1 MEAFVEKL
9 IDQSDQWI
17 TKNAINDKEI
27 FQSAV
32 QTVFDELPSPLKQHV
47 CSAENKSK
55 IVTALW
61 EQIQEKYR
69 DSSNEI
75 SQKYFYSDV
84 DIDEHL
90 TAEALQ
96 SSKASVKHYF
106 DHHSTLTPF
115 FKSYHKVGYKDVND
129 VLDILSTDSSQC
141 NDEWFSLIL
150 HRFNQFLSTAK
161 PSKSQSKKIRLLS
174 QKLYRLFCCHIGNKY
189 MKEHTKQNEA
199 LLFNQIV
206 LICQEDKR
214 FCTDRAM
221 NVLSF
226 IRVFFEYIQENG
238 KVLEAMK
245 KCVNI
250 KTLFTELFVVIM
262 NRYDAL
268 RAAWSNTQQL
278 LFLWTLYECNQLEF
292 ISNQTQ
298 LSKLL
303 AWCESVWQIHS
314 LNAVFGVQSID
325 SFASFVNEIYKH
337 NLLSTVHAQQEE
349 NEEDD
354 DDQEADYDDFDEDD
368 DEYGDDDG
376 IDDADIMDLINEAS
390 IIENINDVKDED
402 LFIVDTGDSVNDVED
417 NMDVAVEEQPEI
429 NEPPTKKMK
438 L

>member
-1 MEAFVEKL
+1 
-9 IDQSDQWI
+9 
-17 TKNAINDKEI
+17 
-27 FQSAV
+27 
-32 QTVFDELPSPLKQHV
+32 
-47 CSAENKSK
+47 
-55 IVTALW
+55 
-61 EQIQEKYR
+61 
-69 DSSNEI
+69 
-75 SQKYFYSDV
+75 
-84 DIDEHL
+84 
-90 TAEALQ
+90 
-96 SSKASVKHYF
+96 
-106 DHHSTLTPF
+106 
-115 FKSYHKVGYKDVND
+115 
-129 VLDILSTDSSQC
+129 
-141 NDEWFSLIL
+141 
-150 HRFNQFLSTAK
+150 
-161 PSKSQSKKIRLLS
+161 
-174 QKLYRLFCCHIGNKY
+174 

-325 SFASFVNEIYKH
+325 SFSSFVNEIYKH

-390 IIENINDVKDED
+390 IIENINDIKDED

-417 NMDVAVEEQPEI
+417 NIDVAVEEQPEI